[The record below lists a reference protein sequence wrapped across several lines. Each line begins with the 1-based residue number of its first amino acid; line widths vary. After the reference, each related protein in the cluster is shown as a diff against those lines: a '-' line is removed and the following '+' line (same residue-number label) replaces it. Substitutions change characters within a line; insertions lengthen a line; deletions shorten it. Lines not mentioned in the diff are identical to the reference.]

1 MAQNDGK
8 NQSIDKKNKPVFVRG
23 IKPSTKEWLNQQIND
38 DEPSLPKVVKR
49 IVEDEHR
56 RQTGNK
62 RK

>member
-1 MAQNDGK
+1 MAQNDSK
-8 NQSIDKKNKPVFVRG
+8 NQSVDKKNKPVFIRG
-23 IKPSTKEWLNQQIND
+23 IKPSTKEWLNEQINA